1 MLVTAG
7 ALSEAGGLQSI
18 RGALIDDLSLVRRV
32 KHVAALPTRLAL
44 SRTRVV
50 STRPYEGIGDA
61 WTMVRRS
68 AFTQLR
74 RNWLL
79 LAGVLAVLLLMFAGP
94 IVAMVAGAV
103 GAGTGAGAMAWWALG
118 LGIAGWLAMAIADG
132 PTARE
137 FGLGVGWQ
145 LALPISGLLYGAMT
159 LDSAL
164 RGPRGGG
171 WR

>member
-1 MLVTAG
+1 
-7 ALSEAGGLQSI
+7 
-18 RGALIDDLSLVRRV
+18 
-32 KHVAALPTRLAL
+32 
-44 SRTRVV
+44 
-50 STRPYEGIGDA
+50 
-61 WTMVRRS
+61 
-68 AFTQLR
+68 
-74 RNWLL
+74 
-79 LAGVLAVLLLMFAGP
+79 
-94 IVAMVAGAV
+94 
-103 GAGTGAGAMAWWALG
+103 
-118 LGIAGWLAMAIADG
+118 MAIADG